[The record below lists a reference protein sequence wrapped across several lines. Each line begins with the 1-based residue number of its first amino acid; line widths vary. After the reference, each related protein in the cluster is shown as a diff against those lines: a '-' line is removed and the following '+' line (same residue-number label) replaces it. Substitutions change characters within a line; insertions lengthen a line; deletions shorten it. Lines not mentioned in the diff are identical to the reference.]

1 VAPGVALIPANPKI
15 FGAQY
20 AADLQIHYSHL
31 RADSFRLRREWHQT
45 GLQATLLRASRLRKQ
60 SIHQELDGAP
70 EALQFLP
77 QTVCHFNRAL
87 GYAPSR

>member
-1 VAPGVALIPANPKI
+1 MAPGVALIPADPKI

-20 AADLQIHYSHL
+20 AADLQIRYSHL
-31 RADSFRLRREWHQT
+31 RADSFRLGRDWHQT
-45 GLQATLLRASRLRKQ
+45 GLQTRMLRRSRLRKQ

-70 EALQFLP
+70 EAFELP
-77 QTVCHFNRAL
+77 PQAVRRFNRAL